1 MNKEVIQQYQS
12 PAFFSLQQP
21 SLFWSQEAAQTPRH
35 QLTLQA
41 QQPLQKLHIRS
52 QSNLPGHPSHK
63 QQQPIQSLHQIHD
76 QQPHDGKSESPS
88 SQMYPASFSCRTSPL
103 SQQQQQN
110 FAPLSSKLSL
120 PSSTTSPM
128 LLQQIQPVFATQNLG
143 PQTSLPGMLVPV
155 RIQTHVPSFGSV
167 MYTSV
172 SQLIAAHGSAAQGL
186 CSARSG
192 GVDNSNMSPPV
203 GVASVSKPPGGIGGG
218 ISGAGFNLSHFLGQT
233 DGTVLHYPLWKGPDS
248 LPEQH
253 LNTGIPLS
261 LTSGTI
267 STTDASGSGL
277 GGGKR
282 MLSPASSLE
291 LFIETKHQKRVKE
304 ERMYGQIVKE
314 MSAVELSGTDTS
326 KPDEGPGRGQR
337 ARLKSEGSMDDS
349 ERMSSSPPLSDLPV
363 TTKIAIPVRSSAPHL
378 SDISWAESF
387 TPPLQI
393 VTDRSPA
400 SGGRVSPE
408 ELDVDDSAPEPNL
421 SPQSM
426 VSSNETEDTDNTQQ
440 PTPSKIPVS
449 MLVQLAANRSAG
461 ASGPVGQTLL
471 LTDVA
476 DVQQFFQFP
485 SLRTM
490 SRVSWCFL
498 NYTKPNSTQ
507 AALRSSVYSSWC
519 VSSYNPNPL
528 NLSTKAAL
536 ALLRSKQRRNT
547 DLMYTAAAMSPPSS
561 GKLVSS
567 VAWKLRFDQVC
578 PVMT

>member
-1 MNKEVIQQYQS
+1 MNKEVIQQYQNAPPFLS
-12 PAFFSLQQP
+12 FQQP
-21 SLFWSQEAAQTPRH
+21 GLFWSQEAVQTPRQ

-41 QQPLQKLHIRS
+41 QQQLHIRS
-52 QSNLPGHPSHK
+52 ASSLPGHPIHK
-63 QQQPIQSLHQIHD
+63 QQPLHSLQQIHD
-76 QQPHDGKSESPS
+76 QQPHDGKSENQS
-88 SQMYPASFSCRTSPL
+88 SQMYPSTFSSRTPPL

-110 FAPLSSKLSL
+110 FVSLSSKHSL
-120 PSSTTSPM
+120 PSSTATPM

-143 PQTSLPGMLVPV
+143 SQASMPGMLVPV

-172 SQLIAAHGSAAQGL
+172 SQLITTHGSGAQGIG
-186 CSARSG
+186 SARPAG
-192 GVDNSNMSPPV
+192 ADNSNMSPV
-203 GVASVSKPPGGIGGG
+203 GVVSVSKAPGGIGGG

-233 DGTVLHYPLWKGPDS
+233 DGAVPRYPLWKVPDS
-248 LPEQH
+248 LPEPR

-267 STTDASGSGL
+267 STTDASGSSI
-277 GGGKR
+277 GGSKR

-291 LFIETKHQKRVKE
+291 LFIETKQQKRVKE

-314 MSAVELSGTDTS
+314 MSAVELSGTES
-326 KPDEGPGRGQR
+326 SEKGRVQR
-337 ARLKSEGSMDDS
+337 ARLKSEGSMDES
-349 ERMSSSPPLSDLPV
+349 ERMASSPPLSDFPV
-363 TTKIAIPVRSSAPHL
+363 ATKIAIPVRSSAPHL
-378 SDISWAESF
+378 PDVPRVESF

-393 VTDRSPA
+393 VTDRSLV
-400 SGGRVSPE
+400 SGGRDSPE
-408 ELDVDDSAPEPNL
+408 ELDVDDSVPEPNS

-426 VSSNETEDTDNTQQ
+426 VSSNDAEDTDKTKQ

-449 MLVQLAANRSAG
+449 MLVQLAANQSAG
-461 ASGPVGQTLL
+461 LSGAAGQTLL

-507 AALRSSVYSSWC
+507 AALHSSVYSSWC

-547 DLMYTAAAMSPPSS
+547 DSMYTTAAMSPPSS

-567 VAWKLRFDQVC
+567 VSWKLRFDQV
-578 PVMT
+578 